1 MGLDCSHDAWNGAYS
16 AFNRFRQA
24 IAWAVGGSF
33 PPHYRRNDDG
43 TMKARIDGSF
53 ILALDMDP
61 DQIYLDDEFT
71 RETNPGLWEFLL
83 HSDCD
88 GEIAPDMC
96 AKLADEMEAL
106 LPKLDSLNEAGG
118 HLPRGPAYAARRFIK
133 GCREAAAA
141 NEPLEFF

>member
-1 MGLDCSHDAWNGAYS
+1 MGLDVSHDAWGGAYS

-24 IAWAVGGSF
+24 IAWATGGSF
-33 PPHYRRNDDG
+33 PPHYRRNEDG
-43 TMKARIDGSF
+43 TMKAQIDGSL

-61 DQIYLDDEFT
+61 EQIYFDDGFT
-71 RETNPGLWEFLL
+71 RETNPGLYEFLT

-88 GEIAPDMC
+88 GEIAPDIC

-106 LPKLDSLNEAGG
+106 LPKLDSLNEGGG
-118 HLPRGPAYAARRFIK
+118 HMPHGPAAAARRFIK

-141 NEPLEFF
+141 GEPLEFY

>member
-1 MGLDCSHDAWNGAYS
+1 MGLDCSHDAWSGAYS

-24 IAWAVGGSF
+24 IAFATGGSF
-33 PPHYRRNDDG
+33 PPHYQRNEDG
-43 TMKARIDGSF
+43 TLKADFAGNLIRD
-53 ILALDMDP
+53 DTMDQE
-61 DQIYLDDEFT
+61 QIYLANGFT
-71 RETNPGLWEFLL
+71 RETNPGLYEFLT

-88 GEIAPDMC
+88 GEIAPDIC

-106 LPKLDSLNEAGG
+106 LPKLDLLKEAGG
-118 HLPRGPAYAARRFIK
+118 HMPYGPAAAARRFIA